1 CKGKEH
7 AGINPEQDA
16 SQHQQI
22 IRNPAGFRSGYP
34 DGKHVISQGGQYD
47 HPQRKGRYHREGFGI
62 GQRAEEF
69 PFAGFHQEDR
79 QETDDGGQHGGGKG
93 ARNFRHRLGD
103 QTRQGFSAAFPAP
116 GFLFVHVPD
125 NAFDQHNAYVH
136 HHADGDGDTRQGHDI
151 CLHTHLLHDDEAC
164 QHADGQNAR
173 NEDGCAQ
180 IDDQYNDHNDA
191 DQNLMRQ
198 RTFKRSDGFLNQ
210 PRAIVEGN
218 HGDFRDG
225 TVRQG
230 LLRKPRFHFPDR
242 GLDLVDDLH
251 GICSVTG
258 NHHASYRLHA
268 FLIEAAAPGG
278 GANGYKGD
286 VFDLYRDLIAHG
298 NHGILQVLNT
308 LEVAQSAHQVFGLV
322 DFNGFRAD
330 IEVAVLDRVHDIHD
344 RYPVVTHGL
353 GIHIDLIFLYK
364 AADGGELG

>member
-1 CKGKEH
+1 
-7 AGINPEQDA
+7 
-16 SQHQQI
+16 
-22 IRNPAGFRSGYP
+22 
-34 DGKHVISQGGQYD
+34 
-47 HPQRKGRYHREGFGI
+47 
-62 GQRAEEF
+62 
-69 PFAGFHQEDR
+69 
-79 QETDDGGQHGGGKG
+79 
-93 ARNFRHRLGD
+93 
-103 QTRQGFSAAFPAP
+103 
-116 GFLFVHVPD
+116 
-125 NAFDQHNAYVH
+125 
-136 HHADGDGDTRQGHDI
+136 
-151 CLHTHLLHDDEAC
+151 
-164 QHADGQNAR
+164 DGQNAR

-198 RTFKRSDGFLNQ
+198 RTFTRSDGFLNQ

-242 GLDLVDDLH
+242 GLDLVDALH

-330 IEVAVLDRVHDIHD
+330 IEVAVLDRIHDSHD
-344 RYPVVTHGL
+344 RYPVGTHGL

-364 AADGGELG
+364 AADGRDLGNAFGCGKAVPDVKILNGPKLRGIPAARGFPGFRVPPFQGIPEDLAQRRCIRPEGGRHTGGQGAGRQGVQLFQNARTTPIKFDVFLKNDVKE